1 MPKKT
6 NQLEKEKELEE
17 EYKRWK
23 DYANVLL
30 IALAVMFAGPVISE
44 SNVFSILSV
53 VAGVIGI
60 IAVVMWH
67 ARECKI
73 QIYNRPAF
81 LWIASFAIGLQAV
94 FLAAH
99 LIVN

>member
-30 IALAVMFAGPVISE
+30 IALTVMFAGPVISE
-44 SNVFSILSV
+44 RNVFSILSV

-67 ARECKI
+67 AREYKI